1 MNTLEYINTCS
12 TEQFI
17 ELFGEIFEHSPW
29 IAQQAAEAR
38 PFASL
43 NDVFHS
49 MKLIVETSRKDQQ
62 LALIQEHPE
71 LGRRIKM
78 SDASVG
84 EQKGAGL
91 DALSPE
97 EFERIS
103 SLNAR
108 YTAAFQF
115 PFIIAVAGK
124 DKQTIM
130 DEMERRLELTA
141 EEEFQTAMQEIYK
154 IALIRFNAIT
164 ETHLMTL
171 QQQGGI

>member
-1 MNTLEYINTCS
+1 MNMLEHINTCS
-12 TEQFI
+12 TDQFI

-43 NDVFHS
+43 YDAFHS

-62 LALIQEHPE
+62 LALILKHPE
-71 LGRRIKM
+71 LGTRIKM
-78 SDASVG
+78 SNASVG

-91 DALSPE
+91 DALLPE
-97 EFERIS
+97 EFERVS

-108 YTAAFQF
+108 YTATFQF

-124 DKQTIM
+124 NKQMIM
-130 DEMERRLELTA
+130 NEMERRLKLTA
-141 EEEFQTAMQEIYK
+141 AEEFQTALQEIYK
-154 IALIRFNAIT
+154 IALIRFNAII
-164 ETHLMTL
+164 EKNTL
-171 QQQGGI
+171 PIQQGGI

>member
-12 TEQFI
+12 TDQFVQ
-17 ELFGEIFEHSPW
+17 LFGEIFEHSPW

-43 NDVFHS
+43 NDTFQS
-49 MKLIVETSRKDQQ
+49 MKSIVKTSRKDQQ
-62 LALIQEHPE
+62 LALILEHPE
-71 LGRRIKM
+71 LGTRIKM

-103 SLNAR
+103 SLNAS
-108 YTAAFQF
+108 YTATFQF

-124 DKQTIM
+124 NKQMIM
-130 DEMERRLELTA
+130 GEMERRLKLTT
-141 EEEFQTAMQEIYK
+141 EEEFQTALQEIYK
-154 IALIRFNAIT
+154 IALIRFNAII
-164 ETHLMTL
+164 EAHQLTL
-171 QQQGGI
+171 QQPGGI